1 MFIEALYSRIDDY
14 NKIKRL
20 FQERDESMCQEELNT
35 AVNSVIVS
43 ITILVL
49 VYMCLFIMAMYFAFR
64 CTIRRGYPI
73 TYAIA
78 LILLTLIP
86 KYGGIFMLGIVSYG
100 LFACR

>member
-1 MFIEALYSRIDDY
+1 
-14 NKIKRL
+14 
-20 FQERDESMCQEELNT
+20 
-35 AVNSVIVS
+35 
-43 ITILVL
+43 
-49 VYMCLFIMAMYFAFR
+49 MCLFIMAMYFAFR

-100 LFACR
+100 LFACH